1 MNYVYPEL
9 WAPLTMP
16 NKRHELIGVIE
27 EIAGASSLRAYQNQ
41 QGMEKLDIDYV
52 VHFLFDDSDIGINAL
67 DYLGD
72 VFLNQ
77 EEAILVSS
85 FCRKL
90 DDLLSLLGDE
100 PTEVFVA
107 HPEWKEIS
115 TLAFI
120 ALNSLVR
127 NGIPIGIED

>member
-27 EIAGASSLRAYQNQ
+27 EIAGASSLSDYQNQ
-41 QGMEKLDIDYV
+41 QGMDKLDIDYV
-52 VHFLFDDSDIGINAL
+52 VHFLFDDSDIGRDAL
-67 DYLGD
+67 SYVGD

-77 EEAILVSS
+77 EEANLVSS
-85 FCRKL
+85 FSSRL

-100 PTEVFVA
+100 STEGFVA

-115 TLAFI
+115 TLASV

-127 NGIPIGIED
+127 NGTPIGIEE